1 MNSSLCC
8 LPVVAGGGE
17 PSPSDTRE
25 LRRRSGR
32 GESGCHPTVPQDL
45 LWDRT
50 WQGLALDPSWASGRC
65 QNPLVHPGWERIVQP
80 PPDSPSS
87 IPHPQPPPSPPS
99 PAASVSPTPSTG
111 VPGRR
116 GFLLSSAPTAHSH
129 TLFSSHRVLKT
140 ERLHHKGG
148 LCRLSLEM
156 IRTPS
161 SSWQRLRSATQPSLR
176 VHQAAPGCERVPC
189 ARGGPGL
196 LGKGGRLPP
205 GEDGGT

>member
-1 MNSSLCC
+1 M
-8 LPVVAGGGE
+8 VVTPPCPRTCFGTG
-17 PSPSDTRE
+17 P
-25 LRRRSGR
+25 GR
-32 GESGCHPTVPQDL
+32 GWPWT
-45 LWDRT
+45 RA
-50 WQGLALDPSWASGRC
+50 GLVAAVRILSFIPGGSALC
-65 QNPLVHPGWERIVQP
+65 
-80 PPDSPSS
+80 
-87 IPHPQPPPSPPS
+87 SPPR
-99 PAASVSPTPSTG
+99 PPFLHPPALAASVSPTPNTG
-111 VPGRR
+111 VPGRH

-196 LGKGGRLPP
+196 LDKGGRLPP